1 MYIQVLLRS
10 IFSLIV
16 LFLLTKWIGCRQMS
30 EMSMFDYIN
39 GITIGSI
46 AAELAASDIDFM
58 IPLIAMVTYGLA
70 AVLLSFCSDKSMVMR
85 RIIVGKPH
93 ILYINDMFMY
103 QNMKKNKIDIFEVL
117 MGAREAGYFDLS
129 QVQAVILES
138 NGRMSFLP
146 KAEHRPIT
154 PRDMALEIEKDFVC
168 GNIILEGKIMSKN
181 LKHIGRDE
189 KWLRKQME
197 MHNIRDEKEVFL
209 GIYDGNETC
218 HFIKKSVNKHDIDLL
233 I

>member
-1 MYIQVLLRS
+1 MYLQVLLRS
-10 IFSLIV
+10 IFSLVV

-46 AAELAASDIDFM
+46 AAEMAASDIDFV
-58 IPLIAMVTYGLA
+58 IPLIAMVTYGLV
-70 AVLLSFCSDKSMVMR
+70 AVLLSFCSDKSIAMR
-85 RIIVGKPH
+85 RIIVGRPY
-93 ILYINDMFMY
+93 ILYINDTFMY
-103 QNMKKNKIDIFEVL
+103 QNMKKNKIDIFEL
-117 MGAREAGYFDLS
+117 LTASREAGYFDMS

-154 PRDMALEIEKDFVC
+154 AQDIALEIEKDYVC
-168 GNIILEGKIMSKN
+168 SNIILEGKIMSKN
-181 LKHIGRDE
+181 LEHIGQDE

-197 MHNIRDEKEVFL
+197 MCNIKNEKDIFL
-209 GIYDGNETC
+209 GIYNGNEKC
-218 HFIKKSVNKHDIDLL
+218 QFYRKSDGKQDIDIL